1 MGVETLGEAWNL
13 SWQLHVRCLYD
24 GREGMKHRQEC
35 GYRKYLDLETL
46 VCMRGR
52 DFPIA
57 RIAER
62 LRCPR
67 CGCRD
72 ISVMFS
78 PPGRP
83 QLDAVAAARLE
94 RDERFG
100 PIPAQGTRRD
110 KR

>member
-1 MGVETLGEAWNL
+1 MGVETLGEDWNL

-24 GREGMKHRQEC
+24 GREGMKHKQPC

-46 VCMRGR
+46 VCTRGR

-67 CGCRD
+67 CGCRQ

-78 PPGRP
+78 PPGNP
-83 QLDAVAAARLE
+83 QIDAVAAARPFRQWRMLN
-94 RDERFG
+94 D
-100 PIPAQGTRRD
+100 TD
-110 KR
+110 D